1 MTSFFVQVCTPP
13 QCAQVNFC
21 VFSFTVGQDFSSI
34 VLPVS
39 VSFDVEGQRT
49 SKLLILGPAFT
60 FGRRGGSNR
69 NLVGIL
75 ESVND
80 TSFRSVVRRHLHFHS
95 ITNRKPNETFSHL
108 SGNMRKNQTLV
119 CERDAKHGSGQH
131 HHNGA
136 LQLDCFLRIHHGVC
150 FRQGRLISTAL

>member
-1 MTSFFVQVCTPP
+1 M
-13 QCAQVNFC
+13 
-21 VFSFTVGQDFSSI
+21 

-75 ESVND
+75 ESINN
-80 TSFRSVVRRHLHFHS
+80 TSFSGVVRRHLHFHS
-95 ITNRKPNETFSHL
+95 ITNCKPNETFAHL
-108 SGNMRKNQTLV
+108 SGNMRKNQALV

-131 HHNGA
+131 HGDGA
-136 LQLDCFLRIHHGVC
+136 LQLDRFLRIQNGYVS
-150 FRQGRLISTAL
+150 GRGD

>member
-1 MTSFFVQVCTPP
+1 MPP
-13 QCAQVNFC
+13 QSTQVNFC
-21 VFSFTVGQDFSSI
+21 VFTLVIGQRFSSI

-49 SKLLILGPAFT
+49 SKLLIFGPAFT

-80 TSFRSVVRRHLHFHS
+80 TSFRGVVRRHLHFHS
-95 ITNRKPNETFSHL
+95 ITNGKPNKTFAHL
-108 SGNMRKNQTLV
+108 SGNMRQNQTLV
-119 CERDAKHGSGQH
+119 CQGDAKHGSGEH
-131 HHNGA
+131 HRDGA
-136 LQLDCFLRIHHGVC
+136 LQLDRFLGIHSGYV
-150 FRQGRLISTAL
+150 GRVGRAAPTGRRSATSLP